1 MATSAV
7 MNHGVVTTIT
17 GNELTITGETFGST
31 GLGTLTLADIS
42 AKKMGLRVVGDI
54 HGYLWFPFAD
64 PDTLEGALQP
74 ADLKTAIP
82 DGYVKAAAVGLL
94 VLGLVGR
101 LFKQGPKE

>member
-17 GNELTITGETFGST
+17 GNQLTITGETFGST

-42 AKKMGLRVVGDI
+42 AKKMGLQCVGDL

-74 ADLKTAIP
+74 ADLKTAEIKLTQGGA
-82 DGYVKAAAVGLL
+82 DA
-94 VLGLVGR
+94 VLGLHVREFFGY
-101 LFKQGPKE
+101 